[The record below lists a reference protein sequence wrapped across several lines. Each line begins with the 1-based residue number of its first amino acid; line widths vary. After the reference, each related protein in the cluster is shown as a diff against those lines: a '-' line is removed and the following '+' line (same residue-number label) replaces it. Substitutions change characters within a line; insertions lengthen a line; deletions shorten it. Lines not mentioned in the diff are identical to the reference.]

1 MHHTEAGI
9 YADIVSGEP
18 LFASSDKY
26 ASGCRCL
33 SFTKPMVSANIKAL
47 RQTLHGPAVSEL
59 RSAHGN
65 SHLGHVFPD
74 APPERGGVR
83 YCIDPASLRFV
94 RRDDME
100 NQGYGEYL
108 DQTEEIY

>member
-9 YADIVSGEP
+9 YVDIVSGEP

-33 SFTKPMVSANIKAL
+33 SFTKPMVSANLK
-47 RQTLHGPAVSEL
+47 TLLGPTVSAL

-74 APPERGGVR
+74 APPEWGGLR
-83 YCIDPASLRFV
+83 YCIDPASLRFI

-100 NQGYGEYL
+100 SQGYGEYL